1 MFNKDGTKK
10 GNYSHLSLD
19 EFSDDDSDGGND
31 GDFATKSIQRQHE
44 QMRQQDEGL
53 EMLGQ
58 SADRLGQMSMTI
70 SEELGFQNKMLDEM
84 DQDLDEANENLDFVT
99 RKTKEMIE
107 KSGGTKNCLVIAALA
122 GVVVFLFFLILYS

>member
-1 MFNKDGTKK
+1 MFKDGSNK
-10 GNYSHLSLD
+10 GNYGHLSLD
-19 EFSDDDSDGGND
+19 EFSDDDSDGGNGGD
-31 GDFATKSIQRQHE
+31 DFATSSIQRQQQQMKE
-44 QMRQQDEGL
+44 QDAGL

-84 DQDLDEANENLDFVT
+84 DQDLDEANENLHFVT

-122 GVVVFLFFLILYS
+122 GVVVLLFFLILYS